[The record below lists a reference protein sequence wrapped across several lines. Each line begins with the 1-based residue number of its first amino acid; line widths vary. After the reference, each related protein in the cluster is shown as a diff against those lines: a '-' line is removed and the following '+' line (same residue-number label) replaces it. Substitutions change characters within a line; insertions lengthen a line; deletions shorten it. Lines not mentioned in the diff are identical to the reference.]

1 VHSVG
6 IPPDSDGSWP
16 KVTGRNEIGIMFCI
30 LWQAQLKTIKISAQA
45 KLADKASNK
54 NHKSSSVVDAPR
66 KKEKSTKASVA
77 VICELRHLAVF

>member
-1 VHSVG
+1 LAKSHRQE
-6 IPPDSDGSWP
+6 
-16 KVTGRNEIGIMFCI
+16 RNWHHVLYPLAGPI
-30 LWQAQLKTIKISAQA
+30 KTIKISAQA